1 MNDPRASEL
10 KDGAQEP
17 PAAVELQR
25 EDDAPAAA
33 AERQRG
39 DDAPPAPPASTGRSI
54 GIVLGLFALLLA
66 FAAAGGAAFTWWE
79 LGQQRRTANDSVE
92 EIRRTVAASDR
103 RLGAQ
108 EERLA
113 ELNREADERRRKLD
127 GLDAELREARARLE
141 TLAREEAGPE
151 RAPAFAELEFLL
163 LLANRELTLANN
175 PRVALAALREADDR
189 MAQLEDP
196 GLARARAAL
205 NDEIA
210 AVEVVASIDLDGIAM
225 RIASLSRR
233 VEGLP
238 LRASLAPP
246 PEEGT
251 DGGVEE
257 AGWRRLLGRMR
268 DVGAGLFRIR
278 RTDVPAAPL
287 LSPNE
292 SFFLYR
298 NIELDL
304 KSARLAVLS
313 RDLQNYVESLASA
326 RRAVHAY
333 FETDD
338 EGVQALLAAI
348 EDLEGRDI
356 APEWPEIRRSLEL
369 VRAAGAAD

>member
-1 MNDPRASEL
+1 MNDPRASEPQ
-10 KDGAQEP
+10 DGAQEP
-17 PAAVELQR
+17 PAAVETQH
-25 EDDAPAAA
+25 
-33 AERQRG
+33 G
-39 DDAPPAPPASTGRSI
+39 HDAPPAPPVSTGRSMS
-54 GIVLGLFALLLA
+54 IVLGLFALLLA
-66 FAAAGGAAFTWWE
+66 FAAAGGAALTWWE
-79 LGQQRRTANDSVE
+79 LGQQRKTANDSVE

-103 RLGAQ
+103 RLGEQ

-113 ELNREADERRRKLD
+113 ELNREADERRRELD
-127 GLDAELREARARLE
+127 GLDAELRDARARLE
-141 TLAREEAGPE
+141 TIAREEAGPE
-151 RAPAFAELEFLL
+151 RAPTFAELEFLL

-189 MAQLEDP
+189 IAQLEDP
-196 GLARARAAL
+196 GLAQARAAL

-210 AVEVVASIDLDGIAM
+210 AVEVVASIDLDGIAL

-246 PEEGT
+246 PEGRPD
-251 DGGVEE
+251 DGAEE
-257 AGWRRLLGRMR
+257 AGWQRLLGRMR

-278 RTDVPAAPL
+278 RTDAPAAPL

-304 KSARLAVLS
+304 KSARLAVLT
-313 RDLQNYVESLASA
+313 RDLENYVESLASA
-326 RRAVHAY
+326 RRAVQAY

-338 EGVQALLAAI
+338 EGVQSLLAAI
-348 EDLEGRDI
+348 EDLEGREI
-356 APEWPEIRRSLEL
+356 APQWPEIRRSLEL